1 MRMLW
6 RLLGCLRVA
15 RLGVRILITCAEQQH
30 RSCCRMLLLFKV
42 LVLGRVFPVLLLA
55 GLLISLAGLPAG
67 LLVRLASLLAG
78 LLISLASL
86 TPRLLISL
94 ASLPAGLLICLAGL
108 LIRLASLL
116 ASHLVLPPGLLAGL
130 LIPVPLGHGR
140 LLLVLTLVLF
150 MRMLWRLG

>member
-94 ASLPAGLLICLAGL
+94 ASLLAGLLIC
-108 LIRLASLL
+108 LASLL

-130 LIPVPLGHGR
+130 LIPVPLGQGR

-150 MRMLWRLG
+150 ARMLW